1 MEGPAASRFI
11 PPCVGNSPAANPLQ
25 IAAVPSSRRYGRP
38 RKKATG
44 VNPPPEGGGRLRGFQ
59 GRCHPG
65 TPTPTWSRLPVHERR
80 LPERDPFPGHRV
92 VAGLRP

>member
-38 RKKATG
+38 RKKVAVVYAASLPSAALPAWAASTAASRP
-44 VNPPPEGGGRLRGFQ
+44 VPPRDSNSDMVTAPRL
-59 GRCHPG
+59 
-65 TPTPTWSRLPVHERR
+65 
-80 LPERDPFPGHRV
+80 
-92 VAGLRP
+92 